1 MKVRL
6 VLDVNAFER
15 YVIARYFRPVA
26 INAIPTDRTRTRA
39 TRKQV
44 RRFVT
49 AALKSAVRE
58 QAQDVL
64 DARARTVADRLRLP
78 KGHCTDEHLT
88 EPKEKQKG
96 LPI

>member
-6 VLDVNAFER
+6 ALDVNAFER
-15 YVIARYFRPVA
+15 FIIAKYFRPAASDPV
-26 INAIPTDRTRTRA
+26 DKTRTRA

-44 RRFVT
+44 KRFVT
-49 AALKSAVRE
+49 AALKSAVKE
-58 QAQDVL
+58 QAQDIL
-64 DARARTVADRLRLP
+64 DAKGRAVADRLRLP
-78 KGHCTDEHLT
+78 KSEYVEFLS